1 MAEKVVQENP
11 LVPNAV
17 LLRLYELMRTMRA
30 ARGRTARTPGG
41 EEAARAS
48 ALLSLE
54 PGDLISD
61 TGPGL
66 EVHGGPRRLAPLGA
80 DRLPAALGA
89 ANALRVQGA
98 RRLVLTY
105 VAADELSATTWRRVL
120 GLAGEAELPVI
131 FVVLPGSEA
140 KRQGRLSDRAQG
152 WGVPG
157 MPVDAADAV
166 ALYRVMQESVLR
178 ARGGDGPALLE
189 CVRWRPAG
197 QERSVDAIEAMRRL
211 LALRGLSVPGRG
223 TKV

>member
-1 MAEKVVQENP
+1 MAEKEVQENP

-30 ARGRTARTPGG
+30 ARGRTARTPRG
-41 EEAARAS
+41 EEAVRAS

-66 EVHGGPRRLAPLGA
+66 EVHGGPRRLATVGVGA
-80 DRLPAALGA
+80 DRLLAALGA

-98 RRLVLTY
+98 RRLVLAY
-105 VAADELSATTWRRVL
+105 VAVDELSATAWRRVL
-120 GLAGEAELPVI
+120 GLAGGAELPVI

-166 ALYRVMQESVLR
+166 ALYRVVQESVLR

-197 QERSVDAIEAMRRL
+197 QETRVDAIEAMRRL
-211 LALRGLSVPGRG
+211 LILRGVAVPG
-223 TKV
+223 